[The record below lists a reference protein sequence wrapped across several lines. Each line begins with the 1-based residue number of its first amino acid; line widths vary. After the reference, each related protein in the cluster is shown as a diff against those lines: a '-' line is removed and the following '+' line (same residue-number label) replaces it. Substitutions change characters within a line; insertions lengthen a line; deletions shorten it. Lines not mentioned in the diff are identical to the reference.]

1 MSKGACVKQTR
12 SDIEAA
18 IRQILKELFPDH
30 DIGELKGDDDLVA
43 ALDLDSMAMIDLA
56 LEVERRLRV
65 RIPNEDLER
74 LTTIDAV
81 TEYLVAQDATA

>member
-1 MSKGACVKQTR
+1 VKPAQ

-30 DIGELKGDDDLVA
+30 DVGQLKGDDDLVT

-56 LEVERRLRV
+56 LEFERRFRV

-74 LTTIDAV
+74 LTSIDAV
-81 TEYLVAQDATA
+81 TEYLVAGTAST